1 MKLYKRDTQNVTV
14 REVEGEPYP
23 GTDSDGEICYI
34 NSHFRTEAEAW
45 ESLKAEVEARVSL
58 AGCNVAQKK
67 LELQKAQE
75 KAGEA
80 AIAFEKMRENMRQA
94 GQD

>member
-1 MKLYKRDTQNVTV
+1 MKLYKRDTQNCTV

-23 GTDSDGEICYI
+23 GTDSEGDTCYR
-34 NSHFRTEAEAW
+34 NSHFPSEAEAW
-45 ESLKAEVEARVSL
+45 SSLKAEVEARVSL
-58 AGCNVAQKK
+58 AGCNVAEKK

-80 AIAFEKMRENMRQA
+80 AIAFERVAENMRLA
-94 GQD
+94 AQD

>member
-1 MKLYKRDTQNVTV
+1 MKLYKKDMQNWTV
-14 REVEGEPYP
+14 REVESEPYP
-23 GTDSDGEICYI
+23 GTDADGERCYVH
-34 NSHFRTEAEAW
+34 SHFRTEAEAW

>member
-1 MKLYKRDTQNVTV
+1 MNLYTNDPQNWTV
-14 REVEGEPYP
+14 LEVEGEPYP